1 MVEEFKS
8 IVRMNEMQVAASKT
22 FAASSKLAVAIVAGA
37 AFLAFAPNANA
48 VTFDTLGTK
57 PTYGLGDTP
66 NTQFNVPQV
75 DAGAGSHVANT
86 TIELNKPTFTT
97 GANALLPAGNLSTF
111 SETVKVPD
119 LGSKTLNGASLST
132 LVLNDL
138 TTGPNPGVG
147 GLTSPATQ
155 TAATPLPAAI
165 LLFGSGLGAMG
176 LFSWRRKIKASP
188 AAAA

>member
-1 MVEEFKS
+1 
-8 IVRMNEMQVAASKT
+8 MNEMQIAASKI

-57 PTYGLGDTP
+57 TTFGLGDT
-66 NTQFNVPQV
+66 VHAQV
-75 DAGAGSHVANT
+75 DAGAGSLAANT
-86 TIELNKPTFTT
+86 TIEFNKPTFAT
-97 GANALLPAGNLSTF
+97 GANALLPVGYLPTF
-111 SETVKVPD
+111 SETVKAPD
-119 LGSKTLNGASLST
+119 MGSKMLNGASLST

-138 TTGPNPGVG
+138 TIGPNPGVG
-147 GLTSPATQ
+147 YLTSPVTQ

-176 LFSWRRKIKASP
+176 FFSRRRKIKASP